1 MHVYLLGPIE
11 VSCAGQEILL
21 SGQHQRTLVAALAS
35 ELGKVVSAERLIE
48 TMWGGHP
55 PRHARV
61 KLQGCVSGLR
71 KALGG
76 SSSSDGSARW
86 SLVTREPG
94 YLISPAGVTVDLLE
108 YRALLRLAA
117 GELDAGQVTVAAGH
131 LGEALALWRGTA
143 YADVR
148 TPVLCGM
155 ADALERGRLLAVERK
170 ADCDLQLGRHA
181 EVAEELT
188 AILAI
193 HPFREGARAALM
205 LALYRCGCRAEALEC
220 YRIGRHQ
227 LREQL
232 GIEPGQLL
240 RQLHERMLA
249 DDPQL
254 AVRGPLARFSETAPP
269 SYFDLKKPAR

>member
-11 VSCAGQEILL
+11 VSCDGHDVPL
-21 SGQHQRTLVAALAS
+21 SGRHQRALVAALAS

-76 SSSSDGSARW
+76 SGSADPSARDT
-86 SLVTREPG
+86 LLTREPG

-108 YRALLRLAA
+108 YRALIRRAT
-117 GELDAGQVTVAAGH
+117 GDLDAGQVAAAADH
-131 LGEALALWRGTA
+131 LSEALALWRGPA
-143 YADVR
+143 FADVR
-148 TPVLCGM
+148 TPVLGGM

-170 ADCDLQLGRHA
+170 ADCDLQLGRHEA
-181 EVAEELT
+181 VAEELT
-188 AILAI
+188 AILATY
-193 HPFREGARAALM
+193 PFREGTRAALM

-220 YRIGRHQ
+220 YRLGRH
-227 LREQL
+227 LLHEQL
-232 GIEPGQLL
+232 GIEPGQTL
-240 RQLHERMLA
+240 RQLHERMLT

-254 AVRGPLARFSETAPP
+254 ALASRTSA
-269 SYFDLKKPAR
+269 